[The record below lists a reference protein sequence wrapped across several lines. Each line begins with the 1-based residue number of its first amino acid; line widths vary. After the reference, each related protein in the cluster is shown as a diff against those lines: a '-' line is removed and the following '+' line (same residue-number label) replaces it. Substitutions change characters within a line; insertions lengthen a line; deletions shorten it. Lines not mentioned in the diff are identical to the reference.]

1 MNAKTMFPKELISGA
16 DVHDAKGKPIYLNA
30 TISGLKQIEVGP
42 EKEKRW
48 ALTFAG
54 TDRKLTL
61 NVTNNDRLVDL
72 FGGETDDWIN
82 QKIALHGDK
91 ATFGGKTVPAVRI
104 EEAAV
109 GAPELAQA
117 KGFDP
122 DDIPV

>member
-1 MNAKTMFPKELISGA
+1 MNAKTMFPKELISAA
-16 DVHDAKGKPIYLNA
+16 DVYDAKNRPIYLNA
-30 TISGLKQIEVGP
+30 TIESLRQIPVGP
-42 EKEKRW
+42 EKELRW
-48 ALTFAG
+48 ALLFKG
-54 TDRKLTL
+54 TERKLTL
-61 NVTNNDRLVDL
+61 NVTNNDRLVEL
-72 FGGETDDWIN
+72 FGSETDDWIG

-109 GAPELAQA
+109 GAPELAQV